1 MFRKQLVIHAWFVV
15 ETVEISGGNQ
25 LDQILV
31 ALLVFA
37 EQDEVIGT
45 LGARAAIFVIIW
57 RHIHFAADDGLNT
70 VGSGLMIEIRGGE
83 EISVVGYGDGGHSA
97 ARGFG
102 GKFADF
108 ASAVQK
114 RVIRVQMKVNK
125 VRGIHAKFILNQLAA
140 ARNTNLRLYFFP
152 QGCGS
157 APVKSRS
164 LSASGARQ
172 TAVGRKKARDS
183 VRDDR
188 WFPFFGGA

>member
-1 MFRKQLVIHAWFVV
+1 MVRR
-15 ETVEISGGNQ
+15 
-25 LDQILV
+25 D
-31 ALLVFA
+31 
-37 EQDEVIGT
+37 
-45 LGARAAIFVIIW
+45 
-57 RHIHFAADDGLNT
+57 IHFAADDGLNT

-83 EISVVGYGDGGHSA
+83 KISVVGYGDGGHPA

-172 TAVGRKKARDS
+172 TAVRRKKRGTRFGMTGGSLFSAEREAAPDESKHFALGRRGS
-183 VRDDR
+183 VL
-188 WFPFFGGA
+188 AA